1 MSLTVDF
8 LEKAQAG
15 FSTVCYRDSDVA
27 VALVPRGAAAMSAAG
42 AAAVVEAQ
50 QPIVGTTTVSCQITR
65 LLLVEQHVRQPLST
79 QVTVAGAQTVSQAGA
94 QRTGSQQTVS

>member
-1 MSLTVDF
+1 
-8 LEKAQAG
+8 
-15 FSTVCYRDSDVA
+15 
-27 VALVPRGAAAMSAAG
+27 VPRGAAAMSAAG

-65 LLLVEQHVRQPLST
+65 LLVEQHVRQPLST